1 MISLNQEQITKREQ
15 INTKPTIYLHVTD
28 ENPGFDS
35 GIAEP
40 EEYFRY
46 ILDGSKQLTVNAD
59 IRVDTERLLGDKEM
73 EVKVEFLTYPGGS
86 SHQFTVVAKDKQ
98 GNETQKTITF
108 ELEKSAIVDLATYPN
123 PFAPGQMVGG
133 KEGAVIR
140 YVLNKPM
147 KVDINIYDIAGR
159 LIRRYKDI
167 DSHEGI
173 NDGSNNDNLKWNGR
187 WNGKT
192 EGGDVVANGV
202 YICELVA
209 GDYRKYWR
217 IVVLSMM
224 RNRK

>member
-1 MISLNQEQITKREQ
+1 
-15 INTKPTIYLHVTD
+15 
-28 ENPGFDS
+28 
-35 GIAEP
+35 
-40 EEYFRY
+40 
-46 ILDGSKQLTVNAD
+46 
-59 IRVDTERLLGDKEM
+59 
-73 EVKVEFLTYPGGS
+73 
-86 SHQFTVVAKDKQ
+86 
-98 GNETQKTITF
+98 
-108 ELEKSAIVDLATYPN
+108 
-123 PFAPGQMVGG
+123 MVGG